1 MSAYGE
7 WKAGFITEY
16 EYRKIMW
23 EEEMR
28 DRYYMEPDEED
39 CEEDEE
45 D

>member
-16 EYRKIMW
+16 EYRRIMW

-28 DRYYMEPDEED
+28 DRDYMEPEED